1 MNHVDRG
8 KRHVFGEINITP
20 LTDIFL
26 VLLIIVIVVAP
37 NLANTRRDIK
47 MPRVTTGDGVEKKWL
62 AVEITTDGS
71 FYIDATLVKP
81 DDLEATLKGR
91 LGSLQEKLLVVRGD
105 RASKSRAVM
114 SVFQAAKNAGFER
127 VLIAGESEEGE
138 KKAAEAAVSEVKREG
153 V

>member
-8 KRHVFGEINITP
+8 QRHVFGEINITP

-37 NLANTRRDIK
+37 HMANSRRDIN
-47 MPRVTTGDGVEKKWL
+47 MPHITAGDGIERKWL
-62 AVEITTDGS
+62 TVEITTDGS
-71 FYIDATLVKP
+71 YFIDSNLVKP
-81 DDLEATLKGR
+81 EDLTNALRNR
-91 LGSLQEKLLVVRGD
+91 LASQTEKSLVVRGD

-114 SVFQAAKNAGFER
+114 EVFQSAKDAGFER
-127 VLIAGESEEGE
+127 VMVAGESDENG
-138 KKAAEAAVSEVKREG
+138 AAASLPVEAPNEG